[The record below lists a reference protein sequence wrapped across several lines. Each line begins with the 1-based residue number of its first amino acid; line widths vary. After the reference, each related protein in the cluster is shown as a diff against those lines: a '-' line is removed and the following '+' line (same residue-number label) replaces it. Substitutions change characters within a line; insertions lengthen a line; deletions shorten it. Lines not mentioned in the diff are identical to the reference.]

1 MRTDL
6 LGLTSAE
13 FSAWLGAAVGHDPTF
28 HQAAYRAL
36 MRSGC
41 WDPAAVP
48 RWRRAGSDA
57 APLLGRLATLAE
69 REQCPPVTSQIAA
82 EDPAYGTTSK
92 LALRLADGAEV
103 EAVSIPM
110 NHDGHRTVCVSSQ
123 VGCRMGCAFC
133 RTARM
138 GLVRNLSAHEILGQ
152 VVAVARATGQAP
164 RNLVFMGMG
173 EPLDNAEAVAQ
184 AVLVATDRAG
194 LSLAWDHIT
203 VSTIGRS
210 AGLARL
216 TALGLHRANLAISL
230 HAADDAVRSALVP
243 PARLEPVAEIRRALL
258 ELAPALPRGRRYMV
272 SVVVIP
278 GVTDPPGLLAA
289 LAAWCAGLPVLVNL
303 IPFNPFPGCNPAWRA
318 PTTGEMR
325 LASDRLYALGIPVR
339 MRVTKGTQAL
349 AACGQLARGRSTGVP
364 PVAT

>member
-1 MRTDL
+1 MRADL

-13 FSAWLGAAVGHDPTF
+13 FSVWLGAAVGHDVRF
-28 HQAAYRAL
+28 HHAAYKAL
-36 MRSGC
+36 MRTGR

-57 APLLGRLATLAE
+57 GPLLARLATLAYP
-69 REQCPPVTSQIAA
+69 EQCPSPTSQIAA
-82 EDPAYGTTSK
+82 EDPAYGTTTK

-123 VGCRMGCAFC
+123 VGCRMGCGFC

-138 GLVRNLSAHEILGQ
+138 GLVRNLTAHEIIGQ
-152 VVAVARATGQAP
+152 VVAVACATGQAP

-184 AVLVATDRAG
+184 AVLVATDRSG

-203 VSTIGRS
+203 VSTLGRL

-216 TALGLHRANLAISL
+216 VELGLHRANLAISL
-230 HAADDAVRSALVP
+230 HAADDAVRAALVP
-243 PARLEPVAEIRRALL
+243 PARLEPVAGIRQALV
-258 ELAPALPRGRRYMV
+258 ELQPALPRGRRYMV

-278 GVTDPPGLLAA
+278 GVTDTPGLLAA

-303 IPFNPFPGCNPAWRA
+303 IPFNPFPGCDPAWQA
-318 PTTGEMR
+318 PSVEAMR
-325 LASDRLYALGIPVR
+325 LASDRLYAFGIPVR
-339 MRVTKGTQAL
+339 MRVTKGARAL
-349 AACGQLARGRSTGVP
+349 AACGQLARGRERP
-364 PVAT
+364 ARR